1 MEITSDNYLEKESE
15 IISDI
20 QKCDFLSFDL
30 EMTGIATGS
39 RHFLDSPSERYLKH
53 KISAEKFRIIQLGLV
68 PWFRKTDSSDKS
80 KISYE
85 AKPYNIYVFP
95 GKEVEHMNIFCEV
108 SALIF
113 NSKHGMNFNTWIYKG
128 VNYLNSK
135 QYTNLVMRSKDR
147 NFNSATYFDKNRNI
161 YKTEDI
167 QTYNIFE
174 EKFNEF
180 FNDKTKTNT
189 DNVFKYKKLPNF
201 MVFHLLSKLSGE
213 ERNQIYI
220 EIERNEDNN
229 QGEDKLV
236 IKKVTKEEKQ
246 KLIAE
251 DNQKKL
257 KEMEKAKGVKNIW
270 DEIIKNK
277 KILIGHNLSIDIL
290 FCFSHFGD
298 SLPDDYDAFKKIV
311 NTSFG
316 GLYDTKYLYNNF
328 ASKEDTK
335 YDSSLESIYEKLSSQ
350 FKGSVNISIPKEF
363 TNYIEKMKNKS
374 DMDYHQADFDAFIT
388 GLAFCYIFNNYIDNN
403 KEKDKLLEYYN
414 YKVFFMKTFYKC
426 FDLKNVEEFIEPKTI
441 PYCLRSLTKTCDFDL
456 EKIINDKKLFSL
468 IKEKIY
474 IENTNAML
482 ILIDLNGNFM
492 ELEAKLMENNQKYF
506 YVYGLEEFKKI
517 LKEEE
522 MQRKDKYKNRN
533 AYS

>member
-1 MEITSDNYLEKESE
+1 MEITSENYLEKESE
-15 IISDI
+15 IIADI

-30 EMTGIATGS
+30 EMTGIATGN

-68 PWFRKTDSSDKS
+68 PWFRKTDESDKT

-95 GKEVEHMNIFCEV
+95 GKEVEYMNINCEV

-135 QYTNLVMRSKDR
+135 QYTNLVLRTKDR
-147 NFNSATYFDKNRNI
+147 NLNTATNFDKNRII

-167 QTYNIFE
+167 QTYNTFE
-174 EKFNEF
+174 EKFFEF
-180 FNDKTKTNT
+180 LNDKNA
-189 DNVFKYKKLPNF
+189 DNNVFKYKKISNF
-201 MVFHLLSKLSGE
+201 LVLHLLGKLSE
-213 ERNQIYI
+213 EVRSQIYI
-220 EIERNEDNN
+220 EIEKSGENN
-229 QGEDKLV
+229 QDDDKLV

-251 DNQKKL
+251 DNQKKI
-257 KEMEKAKGVKNIW
+257 KDMERAKGVKNIW

-290 FCFSHFGD
+290 FCFSHFGET
-298 SLPDDYDAFKKIV
+298 LPDNYDQFKKIV
-311 NTSFG
+311 DSSFG
-316 GLYDTKYLYNNF
+316 GLYDTKYLYNNLS
-328 ASKEDTK
+328 SKEDTK
-335 YDSSLESIYEKLSSQ
+335 FDSSLEMIYQKLSNQ
-350 FKGSVNISIPKEF
+350 FKDSVNISIPQGF
-363 TNYIEKMKNKS
+363 TNYLEKMKNKNEQE
-374 DMDYHQADFDAFIT
+374 YHQADFDAFIT
-388 GLAFCYIFNNYIDNN
+388 GVAFCYLFNNYIDNN
-403 KEKDKLLEYYN
+403 KEKDKLLEFYN

-426 FDLKNVEEFIEPKTI
+426 FDLKNVEEFIVPKTI
-441 PYCLRSLTKTCDFDL
+441 PYCLRSMTKTCDFDL
-456 EKIINDKKLFSL
+456 EKIINDKKLFAL
-468 IKEKIY
+468 VKEKIY

-517 LKEEE
+517 IKEEE

-533 AYS
+533 ANL